1 MNAIRSI
8 LVLAVMSAWVAA
20 GAATDAP
27 KTPAKTSTPQ
37 PLAPRFKQVRDRIAD
52 LYQHRN
58 ETPPAPDPALN
69 PFRAPGSVIAPV
81 GDEPVKEERRTPP
94 VGNLALL
101 QQAAATLKVS
111 GTFEIG
117 GKLHLVINAR
127 PYKSGDVVQT
137 QVGGE
142 SVYLRVREISRRSV
156 ALALH
161 DAEMTLN
168 F

>member
-1 MNAIRSI
+1 MTHASRLSI
-8 LVLAVMSAWVAA
+8 LASALVLAAVSFGGEAP
-20 GAATDAP
+20 ATAP
-27 KTPAKTSTPQ
+27 RTSTSQ

-58 ETPPAPDPALN
+58 ETPPAPDPKLN
-69 PFRAPGSVIAPV
+69 PFRTPGSAVVLV
-81 GDEPVKEERRTPP
+81 GDELVRDMRVPP
-94 VGNLALL
+94 PASTLAVL

-117 GKLHLVINAR
+117 GTSYLVINAR
-127 PYKSGDVVQT
+127 PYKSGDIVQT

-156 ALALH
+156 TLALN
-161 DAEMTLN
+161 DAEMTLK